1 MSRDKDSKMLERIGF
16 IGTGSITEAVIQG
29 LAASPARP
37 AQVVVSPRNAETAA
51 RLAARYSFVRVAAD
65 NQEVLDACDVV
76 CLAVRPQIALDVLAG
91 LRFARR
97 HHVLS
102 FIATFRMDRL
112 ATLLPGVARITRL
125 APLPM
130 VARGLGTTIIHPAD
144 PLAARLFDQVGLGLE
159 VADEAAFDVLFAAT
173 ALMGSF
179 FTMLHTQDEWLQA
192 QGVEAATTRAYL
204 ASFYS
209 GLSAVARDTDTPFA
223 ELAKEFST
231 RGGLNEQVIQ
241 DLAAQGAF
249 DAVGPALDRIL
260 QRIRKA

>member
-1 MSRDKDSKMLERIGF
+1 MSRDKDFQMIERIGF

-29 LAASPARP
+29 LAASDGRP

-51 RLAARYSFVRVAAD
+51 RLAAHYSFVRVAAD
-65 NQEVLDACDVV
+65 NQDVLDTCDVV

-91 LRFARR
+91 LRFSAR

-112 ATLLPGVARITRL
+112 AALLPDVARITRL

-159 VADEAAFDVLFAAT
+159 VEDESAFDVLFAAT

-179 FTMLHTQDEWLQA
+179 FTMLHTQGEWLQA
-192 QGVEAATTRAYL
+192 NGVDSATARSYL
-204 ASFYS
+204 GSFYS
-209 GLSAVARDTDTPFA
+209 GLSSVAKDTDTSFT

-231 RGGLNEQVIQ
+231 RGGLNEQMIQ
-241 DLAAQGAF
+241 DLAERGAF
-249 DAVGPALDRIL
+249 GAFGPALDRIL